1 MLCNK
6 RPRPGPPTL
15 KPHDKAYPLELRL
28 GSWEP
33 HLSAKK
39 IPLSKRQSPG
49 ISGWENIA
57 NLDDFSGIVIESDEE
72 QK

>member
-1 MLCNK
+1 MIRDK
-6 RPRPGPPTL
+6 RPRL
-15 KPHDKAYPLELRL
+15 DLRV

-57 NLDDFSGIVIESDEE
+57 NLDDFSEIVIESDEE
-72 QK
+72 QQ